1 MTSADLASLP
11 PELAWRFWSL
21 YLVFGSIL
29 GLLIGSFL
37 NVVIARLPDGRRAA
51 ANQASE
57 AAFAEL
63 AAREP
68 IGRRVRLETDAEGYN
83 RFTFID

>member
-1 MTSADLASLP
+1 
-11 PELAWRFWSL
+11 
-21 YLVFGSIL
+21 
-29 GLLIGSFL
+29 
-37 NVVIARLPDGRRAA
+37 VVIARLPDGRRAA